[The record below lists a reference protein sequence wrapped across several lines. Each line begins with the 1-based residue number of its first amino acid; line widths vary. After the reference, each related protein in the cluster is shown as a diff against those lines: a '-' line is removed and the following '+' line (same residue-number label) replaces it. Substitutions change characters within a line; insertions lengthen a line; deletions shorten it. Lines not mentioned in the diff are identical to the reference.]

1 MAKIWTMGE
10 ILVEIMRTK
19 KDIPLNRVGEFLGPF
34 PSGAP
39 AIFIDTVAKLG
50 HEAGIIGGVGDD
62 DFGGVIINRLKSDG
76 VNCEYVIRKNN
87 ASTAVAFVAYYSNG
101 SRDFIYHVKG
111 TPAVELHNPE
121 IINVKADYFHIM
133 GCSLMFDIE
142 FGKNIVQVM
151 EIFHSKGATITFDPN
166 IRKELLKGQSAQIM
180 IEHVLKKTTIFLP
193 GKDELS
199 IITGYEDEENGIR
212 KLFERYRTLEI
223 VILKKGKKGAA
234 IYSRGGKK
242 MNIPPYPVKEV
253 DPTGAGDCFDAAFIC
268 GIAEG
273 KDVFIA
279 GKMAAIAGALN
290 AAAFGPMEGNIT
302 REEIEKRLQT
312 WK

>member
-19 KDIPLNRVGEFLGPF
+19 RDVPLNSVGEFLGPF

-62 DFGGVIINRLKSDG
+62 DFGRAVINRLKRDG
-76 VNCEYVIRKNN
+76 VNCDFVTVSDN

-111 TPAVELHNPE
+111 TPAVELHNPDT
-121 IINVKADYFHIM
+121 INVQADYFHVM
-133 GCSLMFDIE
+133 GCSLMFDAE
-142 FGKNIVQVM
+142 FGKNIIQVM
-151 EIFHSKGATITFDPN
+151 EKFYSKGAIITFDPN
-166 IRKELLKGQSAQIM
+166 VRKELLKGQNVQELT
-180 IEHVLKKTTIFLP
+180 EHVLEKATIFLP
-193 GKDELS
+193 GKEELS
-199 IITGYEDEENGIR
+199 TITGSEVEEYGIR
-212 KLFERYRTLEI
+212 KLFDRYRNLKMI
-223 VILKKGKKGAA
+223 ILKKGKKGAT
-234 IYSRGGKK
+234 IYSRDGKK
-242 MNIPPYPVKEV
+242 ADIPPYPVKEV

-273 KDVFIA
+273 MDVIKA

-290 AAAFGPMEGNIT
+290 TVAFGPMEGNIT
-302 REEIEKRLQT
+302 REEIEKRLRS